1 MTVAVCDFHQ
11 YTQPPVD
18 GNMTNI
24 PHSKSN
30 GCLVPKRDPN
40 SHKKS
45 AVAKGGLLGGLKKM
59 SGKEEQQR

>member
-1 MTVAVCDFHQ
+1 
-11 YTQPPVD
+11 
-18 GNMTNI
+18 MTNI